1 MKDYTCGGTTSPS
14 RTPRPKREMT
24 ISAYSIRQ
32 ALRAPRTY
40 LRRRLEDVPGP
51 GRLML
56 ETHSYSPHLRRFMR
70 AVGANPGLVVDFGV
84 DASSIVVEVGAYL
97 GDWTERSLAARRAH
111 LRLRTESC
119 RAAPDAES
127 FRRSANVV
135 ILDYGLGL
143 RDEDA
148 VLSRNGPGS
157 SLTRLSPYDSV
168 TVPIRD
174 IAVAF
179 GDLGLEHIDVLHMN
193 IEGGEYDA
201 LEHLAEKGWFP
212 RIGVFVVQFHEWI
225 PKAHRRRRALQR
237 QLRRTHTKL
246 WDYPW
251 VFEAWQFSA
260 G

>member
-1 MKDYTCGGTTSPS
+1 MP
-14 RTPRPKREMT
+14 
-24 ISAYSIRQ
+24 A
-32 ALRAPRTY
+32 
-40 LRRRLEDVPGP
+40 P

-97 GDWTERSLAARRAH
+97 GDWTERMSRSSGARIYAFEPNPAVLPRMRNRFADQ
-111 LRLRTESC
+111 
-119 RAAPDAES
+119 P
-127 FRRSANVV
+127 NVV
-135 ILDYGLGL
+135 ILDYGLGP
-143 RDEDA
+143 RNEDA

-157 SLTRLSPYDSV
+157 SLTRLSPYESV

-237 QLRRTHTKL
+237 ELRRTHTKL

-251 VFEAWQFSA
+251 VFEAWQVSA